1 MITTNLPQS
10 PIHVFLPLHKLRVSV
25 VYPVQYLIYNIYI
38 DIKDSI
44 QPKIA
49 AKKNDI
55 STRFQLFENPKN
67 ALKKTRRLSNRRV
80 YTKFTPLC
88 QQTKFKLMCSN
99 WRVDIKDSIQS
110 KIAAKKW
117 YFHPIPTVWKPKI
130 CVKKKSTSLHQVYS
144 TLPTN

>member
-25 VYPVQYLIYNIYI
+25 VLDIQYLIYNIYI

-67 ALKKTRRLSNRRV
+67 ALKKPDAFQIEE
-80 YTKFTPLC
+80 FTPSLLH
-88 QQTKFKLMCSN
+88 FANKLNSN
-99 WRVDIKDSIQS
+99 
-110 KIAAKKW
+110 
-117 YFHPIPTVWKPKI
+117 
-130 CVKKKSTSLHQVYS
+130 
-144 TLPTN
+144 